1 MGQAIPIMWKC
12 SECSLEYENEDEA
25 KECCDDIQDADEI
38 VSEEAEVEGNEDEID
53 ESDDDEDDDEVE

>member
-1 MGQAIPIMWKC
+1 MGQAIPVMWKC

-25 KECCDDIQDADEI
+25 KECCDDIQDAEI